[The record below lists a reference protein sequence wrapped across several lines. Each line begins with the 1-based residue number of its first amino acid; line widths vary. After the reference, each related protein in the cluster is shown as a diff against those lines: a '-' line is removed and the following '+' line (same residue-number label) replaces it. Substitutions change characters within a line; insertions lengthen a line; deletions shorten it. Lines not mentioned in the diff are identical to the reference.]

1 MRPILKS
8 QSAPTIFIEHGKAKQ
23 FLIAKLGEYCSYC
36 ERPLGVAD
44 LEVEHILYKDN
55 YSLFALDWANFLL
68 SCKNCNTTKGI
79 KDLRIIPCFLP
90 HLHNLLCYT
99 NIHHSVVVVKPSL
112 STINTQKAQNF
123 IDLVGLDR
131 HDTSPSD
138 DRWYKRMTTFDTAID
153 ERDEYIRNPSTR
165 NIDII
170 VKLAKARGFFSVW
183 YFIFVD
189 FPAIRAALMQ
199 AFIGTDNSCF
209 DTSNGYEPLPR
220 FLNDGG
226 LLLAQ

>member
-8 QSAPTIFIEHGKAKQ
+8 QSAPTVFIEHGKAKQ

-44 LEVEHILYKDN
+44 Y
-55 YSLFALDWANFLL
+55 
-68 SCKNCNTTKGI
+68 
-79 KDLRIIPCFLP
+79 
-90 HLHNLLCYT
+90 
-99 NIHHSVVVVKPSL
+99 
-112 STINTQKAQNF
+112 
-123 IDLVGLDR
+123 
-131 HDTSPSD
+131 
-138 DRWYKRMTTFDTAID
+138 
-153 ERDEYIRNPSTR
+153 EYIRNPSTR

-183 YFIFVD
+183 YFVFVD
-189 FPAIRAALMQ
+189 FPAIRAALIQ

-226 LLLAQ
+226 LLLVQ